1 MYLRLCFFKEIFH
14 MGDICNKKSLVYKPY
29 FLNLLFSKFLIN
41 SAQKCIYTLIEDSDS
56 EKNARIS
63 LRICNFI

>member
-1 MYLRLCFFKEIFH
+1 